1 MNEWPPEWNGMQ
13 CLASPALH
21 SVALLYKINTK
32 TMLSLRAG
40 FISSHHLISAFLLH
54 FASAEDGYYIAVPS
68 FHGICFTLLSTQ
80 LQLQYQILTLI
91 QPPMASSN
99 PKSKPKTK
107 QPHNEPPSVSA
118 NFAKSSTSASSSI
131 IDYDHEIYLQLTT
144 TGNSSRSP
152 AAKTPNQVY
161 REVCI

>member
-1 MNEWPPEWNGMQ
+1 MNEWPPEWNAMSR
-13 CLASPALH
+13 LTSPALH

-91 QPPMASSN
+91 QTQWPHQTRQ
-99 PKSKPKTK
+99 TK
-107 QPHNEPPSVSA
+107 QTD
-118 NFAKSSTSASSSI
+118 KQT
-131 IDYDHEIYLQLTT
+131 DLYL
-144 TGNSSRSP
+144 
-152 AAKTPNQVY
+152 
-161 REVCI
+161 